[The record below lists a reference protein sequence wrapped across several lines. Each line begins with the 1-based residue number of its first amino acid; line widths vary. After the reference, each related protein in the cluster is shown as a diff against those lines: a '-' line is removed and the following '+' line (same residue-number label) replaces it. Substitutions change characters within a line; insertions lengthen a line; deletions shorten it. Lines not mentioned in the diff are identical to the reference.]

1 MQADRIKPMG
11 RVDKKKN
18 RRRGPDSVS
27 RIITRIAGGSW
38 ILIFIIFIIISMAKQ
53 KTQSLSE
60 SFSINFTGQFLVAS
74 LVKIAFFLL
83 VFQLGISVFGLI
95 LNSRRMKRKNDR
107 YSLSLIF
114 FTAISFL
121 GIVIYFINI

>member
-1 MQADRIKPMG
+1 MG